1 MILSVEV
8 RLEHQT
14 SLKKNMKDKSIWYI
28 RFAAVHTCSQLPF
41 FFFGIFEFGHCQ
53 VDKHGASIKHLTL
66 TRWTAQKLIEMN
78 LYVQYLAQMGKCCSL
93 SGSSFLLGHHYP
105 WVFLQNSR
113 LWYMLNLNIDTFLMF
128 SNICRFQWWVFGW
141 VGGWCFFTLPGSDFD
156 QKIVSHLRKAWMN
169 GSIICRGGVM
179 PRGVM
184 PAMVLRFAWFFEN
197 RISVPKVH
205 LEFSTGCEDVASM
218 EENNKYQHY
227 SRIQSLLP

>member
-28 RFAAVHTCSQLPF
+28 RFAAVHTCSQLP

-128 SNICRFQWWVFGW
+128 SNICRFQWWVFGG
-141 VGGWCFFTLPGSDFD
+141 VGGWCFFY
-156 QKIVSHLRKAWMN
+156 
-169 GSIICRGGVM
+169 
-179 PRGVM
+179 
-184 PAMVLRFAWFFEN
+184 FA
-197 RISVPKVH
+197 RIWLWS
-205 LEFSTGCEDVASM
+205 EDCVA
-218 EENNKYQHY
+218 
-227 SRIQSLLP
+227 LA